1 MFSALGPAASFWEWA
16 VRSASG
22 APNGGPLAFPPAMAK
37 CATIA
42 AAERLTSAPKPEPF
56 MVTGPRAQAATPA
69 MKDAP
74 RPRGAE
80 GDRSLARAAKGR
92 AIF

>member
-1 MFSALGPAASFWEWA
+1 M
-16 VRSASG
+16 RSASG
-22 APNGGPLAFPPAMAK
+22 APNGGPLAFPSAMKK

-42 AAERLTSAPKPEPF
+42 AAERLTSAPKPEQF
-56 MVTGPRAQAATPA
+56 RATGPRAEAATLA

-80 GDRSLARAAKGR
+80 GDRSLARTAKGR

>member
-1 MFSALGPAASFWEWA
+1 
-16 VRSASG
+16 
-22 APNGGPLAFPPAMAK
+22 MAK